1 MSDNPFLVEGPGVLQ
16 FSGGRT
22 SGEMVTRCI
31 EAHGGRLPDDVLISF
46 QNTGLED
53 EATYRFVDRCES
65 WWGHKVHRLEW
76 RPDAPGFEEVG
87 HNSMDRTGAWF
98 SALNRK
104 RRFLPNSVARFC
116 TTVLKVEAVKAFCL
130 AQRWDTWTSWVGIRR
145 DEEDRYRK
153 GLARN
158 RSGKERYDCEWP
170 LYHAG
175 VRKLDVLVAWAGR
188 ELDLELEDEA
198 FGNCKLCH
206 LKAREK
212 LLMVM
217 LRDIHAADWWVG
229 EEAAV
234 SEAIATG
241 DNQTITVDGL
251 FGEEEIPRGANA
263 ARFRRDGWTYRQMR
277 DYVRDYPAAA
287 QAEVDR
293 YIRNRDAG
301 LLQPDLLDQCA
312 CGVG

>member
-1 MSDNPFLVEGPGVLQ
+1 MSNPFLIEGPGVLQ

-31 EAHGGRLPDDVLISF
+31 EAHGGRLPADVLISF

-53 EATYRFVDRCES
+53 ERTLQFVDACES
-65 WWGHKVHRLEW
+65 WWGHKVYRVEW

-87 HNSMDRTGAWF
+87 HNSMDRSGKWF
-98 SALNRK
+98 SVLNRK

-116 TTVLKVEAVKAFCL
+116 TMVLKVEAAKAFCL
-130 AQRWDTWTSWVGIRR
+130 AQGWDTWTAWIGIRR
-145 DEEDRYRK
+145 DEEARYRK
-153 GLARN
+153 GVARN
-158 RSGKERYDCEWP
+158 RPGKERYDSAWP
-170 LYHAG
+170 LYDAG
-175 VRKLDVLVAWAGR
+175 VRKIDVLIAWAGR
-188 ELDLELEDEA
+188 EFDLRLPDEA
-198 FGNCKLCH
+198 FGNCRLCH
-206 LKAREK
+206 LKGREK

-217 LRDIHAADWWVG
+217 LADLAAADWWVE
-229 EEAAV
+229 EEA
-234 SEAIATG
+234 
-241 DNQTITVDGL
+241 TISGMVAAGECGSIVVDGL

-277 DYVRDYPAAA
+277 DYVRDHRSAA

-293 YIRNRDAG
+293 FLRNRDAG
-301 LLQPDLLDQCA
+301 LLQPDLLDLCN